1 MTYQFRA
8 TQEIEV
14 TGEVDAESEA
24 EARAIIERIS
34 AEGDNNGNVIFKN
47 RDVIDYFDATGY
59 ECIEV
64 DNITAL

>member
-8 TQEIEV
+8 TQEITV
-14 TGEVDAESEA
+14 TGEVEAESESA
-24 EARAIIERIS
+24 ARAIIERIS
-34 AEGDNNGNVIFKN
+34 AEGDNNGNVVFRN

-64 DNITAL
+64 DDITAL

>member
-14 TGEVDAESEA
+14 TGEVEAESES

-34 AEGDNNGNVIFKN
+34 AEGDNNGNVVFKN
-47 RDVIDYFDATGY
+47 RDAIDYFDATGY

-64 DNITAL
+64 DDITAL

>member
-14 TGEVDAESEA
+14 TGEVEAESES

-34 AEGDNNGNVIFKN
+34 AEGDNNGNVVFKN

-64 DNITAL
+64 DDIAAL

>member
-14 TGEVDAESEA
+14 TGEVEAESET

-47 RDVIDYFDATGY
+47 RDAIDYFDATGY

-64 DNITAL
+64 DDITAL

>member
-14 TGEVDAESEA
+14 TGEVEAESES

-34 AEGDNNGNVIFKN
+34 AEGDNNGNVVFKN
-47 RDVIDYFDATGY
+47 RDAIDYFDATGH

-64 DNITAL
+64 DNITAP